1 MVTGRNPLG
10 GRGKP
15 KYEEDNTMKNTNV
28 YEDNGHFFFEDEQD
42 CVEISEMVS
51 VDSITWDVRDGY
63 ILSDGRNLR
72 DIIIGA

>member
-1 MVTGRNPLG
+1 
-10 GRGKP
+10 
-15 KYEEDNTMKNTNV
+15 MKNTNV

-51 VDSITWDVRDGY
+51 VDSITWDERDGY